1 MSMKL
6 PGNLGM
12 LLLAIFLI
20 AFGVLTA
27 PMLNVSFAQSGNLLA
42 VLAIVSGV
50 LLLVQR

>member
-1 MSMKL
+1 M

-12 LLLAIFLI
+12 MLLAIFLI

-27 PMLNVSFAQSGNLLA
+27 PILQVGFTQSGNLLA

-50 LLLVQR
+50 LLLVQK